1 MLVGMLFFINIL
13 FGRERS
19 KRYCRELKQ
28 LLNTTACIRKLQFLK
43 SLALQSSL
51 ALKKYSGFLET
62 IGKIRKVHKSRGV
75 PQTHT
80 EVTGI
85 HSHGPQIPYL

>member
-1 MLVGMLFFINIL
+1 MLVGMLFFTNAL
-13 FGRERS
+13 FGREGS

-28 LLNTTACIRKLQFLK
+28 LLNTTASIRKLQFLK
-43 SLALQSSL
+43 PLALQSSL
-51 ALKKYSGFLET
+51 ALKKYSGFLEAT
-62 IGKIRKVHKSRGV
+62 GKIRKFHNSRGV

-85 HSHGPQIPYL
+85 HLHGPQIPHL